1 MTPQEK
7 AVPTAPQPGAA
18 LVVARWNSWVRLYW
32 PETGQIEWVDLRE
45 TKFENLS
52 AAATSGPTT
61 AP

>member
-7 AVPTAPQPGAA
+7 NATVAPAPGAA

-32 PETGQIEWVDLRE
+32 PESGRIEWVDLRE
-45 TKFENLS
+45 TPYENLS
-52 AAATSGPTT
+52 TRPST